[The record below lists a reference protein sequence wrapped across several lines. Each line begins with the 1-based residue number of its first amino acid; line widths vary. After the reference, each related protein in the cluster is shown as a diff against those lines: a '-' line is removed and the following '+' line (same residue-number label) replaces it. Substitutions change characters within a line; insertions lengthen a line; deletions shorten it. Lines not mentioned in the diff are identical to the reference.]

1 MRQKAQKRRN
11 IDLKQTNTLHFL
23 PKKLRFLLQ
32 ENKVPIK
39 KTTILH
45 SKKSKKRRYQNLY
58 KSYYDTP
65 QNKHINIYY
74 FFLVRAVF
82 FLAVPFD
89 LLASSAII
97 A

>member
-1 MRQKAQKRRN
+1 MFFNTITPLFMRQKAQKMRN

-45 SKKSKKRRYQNLY
+45 PKKSKKEAIS
-58 KSYYDTP
+58 KS
-65 QNKHINIYY
+65 
-74 FFLVRAVF
+74 L
-82 FLAVPFD
+82 
-89 LLASSAII
+89 
-97 A
+97 

>member
-1 MRQKAQKRRN
+1 MFFNTITPLFMRQKAQKRRN

-45 SKKSKKRRYQNLY
+45 PKKSKKEAIS
-58 KSYYDTP
+58 KS
-65 QNKHINIYY
+65 
-74 FFLVRAVF
+74 L
-82 FLAVPFD
+82 
-89 LLASSAII
+89 
-97 A
+97 

>member
-39 KTTILH
+39 KQQFYTL
-45 SKKSKKRRYQNLY
+45 KNQKKRRYQNLY
-58 KSYYDTP
+58 KRYYDTP
-65 QNKHINIYY
+65 QNKHINMYY